1 VHGKKKRDAKHFTI
15 PRPPPGVAAAGG
27 AYSETSVDAN
37 YTRLSDRG
45 YSKKYPL
52 EGFF

>member
-1 VHGKKKRDAKHFTI
+1 
-15 PRPPPGVAAAGG
+15 VAAAGG
-27 AYSETSVDAN
+27 AYRRQSGGNSSETSVDAN